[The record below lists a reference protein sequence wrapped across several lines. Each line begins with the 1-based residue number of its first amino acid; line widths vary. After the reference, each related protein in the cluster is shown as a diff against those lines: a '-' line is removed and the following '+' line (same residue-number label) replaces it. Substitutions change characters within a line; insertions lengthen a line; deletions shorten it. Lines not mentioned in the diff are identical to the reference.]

1 MCMFQSDGFGGPA
14 YLLTDEDSDFSNNHY
29 SDGTR
34 ANDRMRS
41 YWNRSEVAYC
51 FYLNSGFNNGP
62 FVVPAGAFGTF
73 PNPYHEGV
81 SSARPC

>member
-1 MCMFQSDGFGGPA
+1 MFQSDGFGGPA

-41 YWNRSEVAYC
+41 YWNRSEVEYC
-51 FYLNSGFNNGP
+51 FYLESDFEKGP
-62 FVVPAGAFGTF
+62 YVVPAGASGNF
-73 PNPYHEGV
+73 PNPYHDGI
-81 SSARPC
+81 SSAEPC